1 MTGFWELMIRI
12 TVLWAVGEL
21 AALAVSRRSV
31 RLGYL
36 VHVAVV
42 AGMLAVPLVSV
53 WLPPQIWEVPGW
65 RMAAPAGQGIVDIP
79 VTPVAQRTGPAG
91 PRMHVNALAAVYAA
105 VAALLL
111 LRMVAGGVRL
121 RRMLRASRLEDLP
134 EAAQIARDLGLNACH
149 TAIRSSPRVVIP
161 FTVGVRR
168 PVVLLPEDWRS
179 WPPAKLRSVLAHE
192 LAHAAAKDWLAARL
206 AALNR
211 AVYWFHPAAWWLERR
226 LAAAAEECADR
237 TALAVV
243 GDRQSYVETILDFA
257 RAVQA
262 RRVHGMEATA
272 MARTS
277 RTEKRL
283 EKILSAARFSPEPVR
298 LPALAALLAAA
309 LPVVLAAALVV
320 PVPQPQQAQPAA
332 APQFTMVP
340 SPQAVGSDQEAA
352 ELEAALRTQPN
363 DDISRFRL
371 LNYYASRGEI
381 SQARTHAMFLIEQRP
396 ESPNAVLATML
407 WAGIA
412 QRGQAAEDIRQL
424 TEIWRRHVAARPE
437 SARVLSNAA
446 AVMMRAGMLFDAESL
461 LHRARRLE
469 PSEFSYTAFL
479 ANLYANTILGNQS
492 GSEEFLPKVRAELAS
507 TPDPLL
513 LAYVAEQLLAYSGL
527 PRPAS
532 DGKSLSAQLAE
543 QRIKEAEKYLRRALL
558 LDPENEAAK
567 KVMAIYESRLK
578 QTTEPPG
585 AVPRR
590 ITVGRNAQ
598 NALLLHKPEP
608 VYPEAARRAGV
619 QGKVVF
625 RAVIGGDGEI
635 KQLQLVSGHPSLVEA
650 ARDAVVKYRYRPTL
664 LNGEPVEV
672 ETEIE
677 VPFGLP
683 ATAPPQ
689 AEARLLQDILR
700 EGGATAPQPV
710 VRVPLE
716 MTPEARAAR
725 AQGAVLLEILVDEE
739 GNVKEAQV
747 RRGFGLGMDE
757 KAVETVL
764 QWKFKPAL
772 KDGKPVPVRANVEMK
787 FQAM

>member
-1 MTGFWELMIRI
+1 
-12 TVLWAVGEL
+12 
-21 AALAVSRRSV
+21 
-31 RLGYL
+31 
-36 VHVAVV
+36 
-42 AGMLAVPLVSV
+42 
-53 WLPPQIWEVPGW
+53 
-65 RMAAPAGQGIVDIP
+65 
-79 VTPVAQRTGPAG
+79 
-91 PRMHVNALAAVYAA
+91 
-105 VAALLL
+105 
-111 LRMVAGGVRL
+111 
-121 RRMLRASRLEDLP
+121 
-134 EAAQIARDLGLNACH
+134 
-149 TAIRSSPRVVIP
+149 
-161 FTVGVRR
+161 
-168 PVVLLPEDWRS
+168 
-179 WPPAKLRSVLAHE
+179 
-192 LAHAAAKDWLAARL
+192 
-206 AALNR
+206 
-211 AVYWFHPAAWWLERR
+211 
-226 LAAAAEECADR
+226 
-237 TALAVV
+237 
-243 GDRQSYVETILDFA
+243 
-257 RAVQA
+257 
-262 RRVHGMEATA
+262 
-272 MARTS
+272 
-277 RTEKRL
+277 
-283 EKILSAARFSPEPVR
+283 
-298 LPALAALLAAA
+298 
-309 LPVVLAAALVV
+309 
-320 PVPQPQQAQPAA
+320 
-332 APQFTMVP
+332 
-340 SPQAVGSDQEAA
+340 
-352 ELEAALRTQPN
+352 
-363 DDISRFRL
+363 
-371 LNYYASRGEI
+371 
-381 SQARTHAMFLIEQRP
+381 
-396 ESPNAVLATML
+396 ML

-461 LHRARRLE
+461 LQRARRLE
-469 PSEFSYTAFL
+469 PSEPSSTAFL

-513 LAYVAEQLLAYSGL
+513 LAYVAEQLLAYSGP

-532 DGKSLSAQLAE
+532 GGKSLSAQLAE
-543 QRIKEAEKYLRRALL
+543 QRVQEAEKYLRRALL

-578 QTTEPPG
+578 QTTDQPG
-585 AVPRR
+585 AAPRR
-590 ITVGRNAQ
+590 ITVGRNVQ

-625 RAVIGGDGEI
+625 RAVIGCDGEI
-635 KQLQLVSGHPSLVEA
+635 KQLQIVSGHPSLVEA
-650 ARDAVVKYRYRPTL
+650 ARDAAMKYRYRPTL

-689 AEARLLQDILR
+689 AEARRLQDTLR
-700 EGGATAPQPV
+700 EGGTTAPQPV

-725 AQGAVLLEILVDEE
+725 AQGAVLLEILIDEE

-764 QWKFKPAL
+764 QWKFQPAL